1 MSSFG
6 TSLSEAFGVVETL
19 ENQDKNSGVQKLEHE
34 QKHMNKV
41 CSKKCL
47 SVYESGNPSK
57 EDISQFCSPGCVTTS
72 TKFRKNMVPDG
83 LRNNPDAH
91 ATETALKESFA
102 TIEGMHHRHP
112 RPGPPHHGPMRPHGH
127 HGDRRV
133 EIIQEMVSTNVLRN
147 IRKNLD
153 LVLLLVVLVI
163 LLVVG
168 LVVMRK

>member
-83 LRNNPDAH
+83 LRNNLDAH
-91 ATETALKESFA
+91 ATETALKESLA
-102 TIEGMHHRHP
+102 NITLNMKTLDETIRNNKANE
-112 RPGPPHHGPMRPHGH
+112 
-127 HGDRRV
+127 
-133 EIIQEMVSTNVLRN
+133 VLKEKDIKVKASKPTTSSR
-147 IRKNLD
+147 
-153 LVLLLVVLVI
+153 
-163 LLVVG
+163 
-168 LVVMRK
+168 